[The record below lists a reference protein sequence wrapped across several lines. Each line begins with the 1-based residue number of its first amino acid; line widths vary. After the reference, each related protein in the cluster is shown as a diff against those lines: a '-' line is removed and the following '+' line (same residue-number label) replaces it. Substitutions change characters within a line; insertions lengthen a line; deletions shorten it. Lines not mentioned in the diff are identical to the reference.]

1 MYKIFKIILI
11 VLSVLGL
18 ILWVML
24 ARESEVTISNGSM
37 NFMFIISFI
46 LLAIA
51 VISSL
56 IFGLSNVFSSPE
68 GLKRTLIGVGGLV
81 VVGIL
86 SYVLA
91 TGTDIDIPEMQ
102 RKTGILT
109 DTGTVKMIGASLNMF
124 FILTIVAIG
133 AMVIPG
139 IKRMFNK

>member
-1 MYKIFKIILI
+1 MYKIFKILLI

-46 LLAIA
+46 LFAIA
-51 VISSL
+51 VVASL
-56 IFGLSNVFSSPE
+56 FFGLRNVFSSPE

-81 VVGIL
+81 VVAIL
-86 SYVLA
+86 SYVFA
-91 TGTDIDIPEMQ
+91 TGTDIDIPEME

-109 DTGTVKMIGASLNMF
+109 DESTVKTIGTFLNMF
-124 FILTIVAIG
+124 FILTIVAVG

-139 IKRMFNK
+139 IKKMFNK